1 MCHARN
7 NALGGKILGG
17 NQVTESDPVNMP
29 CSASPL
35 LPISRT
41 DQSHSLEGCLSQ
53 NTGSRLRRRHKEVD
67 LRVANPDAVGGIEVG
82 ELSLLVEYVDE
93 C

>member
-1 MCHARN
+1 MR
-7 NALGGKILGG
+7 
-17 NQVTESDPVNMP
+17 ESDPVNMP

-35 LPISRT
+35 LPTSRT
-41 DQSHSLEGCLSQ
+41 DQSYSLEGCLSQ
-53 NTGSRLRRRHKEVD
+53 NAGSRLRRRHKEVD